1 MVGVE
6 GYVLLVLKLNKETV
20 AGEHN
25 KAWLTVLQSAL
36 PEVSLTSQ
44 EHLKTISCHTVS
56 ALYL

>member
-20 AGEHN
+20 AGHN